1 MDLKTTYLGMQLKNP
16 IVPSASPLSNKIDDI
31 KKMEDNG
38 ASAIVL
44 FSLFE
49 EEIEHDQMELEHHTT
64 YGTEIFPE
72 ALSYFPEHENYL
84 TGPETYLDHLRKAKD
99 AVDIPIIGSLNGTTS
114 GGWLKYA
121 QQMQE
126 AGADALELNIY
137 YLVTDPEVSSEE
149 VERKYVDILQE
160 IKQHVDI
167 PVAVKLGPYFSS
179 LAEFAHRLDLAG
191 VDGLVLFNR
200 FYQPDIDLEELEV
213 VPNVLLSSPAEMRLP
228 LRWVAILHDKIKA
241 DIAAT
246 TGIHNAEDVIKML
259 MAGANVTMMASA
271 LLKNGIPWINKVLV
285 DVQQWMEEHEY
296 ESVEMMRGSMSHKS
310 VANPGNFER
319 ANYIKAL
326 QSYSMEGS
334 L

>member
-84 TGPETYLDHLRKAKD
+84 TGPETYLEHIRKAKD

-149 VERKYVDILQE
+149 VERKYVDILQG

-271 LLKNGIPWINKVLV
+271 LLKNGIPWIDKVLV
-285 DVQQWMEEHEY
+285 DIQQWMEEHEY
-296 ESVEMMRGSMSHKS
+296 DSVEMMRGSMSHKS